1 VTASDVCIYEVGP
14 RDGLQN
20 EPETVPTDAKLA
32 LVRRLAAAGLRR
44 IEVTSFVSPKWIPQ
58 LADGEALAAAL
69 PELPASFA
77 QRAEGERRPEG
88 VRFSALVPN
97 EQGYARFRSS
107 RTIEMAAVF
116 ISASETHNRKNVNC
130 SIAEQLERFRPVA
143 ERARAD
149 GVALRAYVS
158 TVCGCP
164 YEGAVAVG
172 AVTSLVGNL
181 RALGVEEI
189 SLGDTIGVGVP
200 RGVRE
205 LVAAVAGVAPLAS
218 VALHLHDTYGR
229 ALANVAAGYEAGV
242 RTFDSSLGGLG
253 GCPYAPGASGN
264 VATEDVVDLFERS
277 GIATG
282 VSLDALVDA
291 SAWLEDEVLSR
302 PLPGRVY
309 RAVRGA
315 RQASRSEPQASEVH
329 KGGVEVTTR

>member
-1 VTASDVCIYEVGP
+1 VPDVCIYEVGP

-20 EPETVPTDAKLA
+20 EPETVPTDAKLE

-58 LADGEALAAAL
+58 LADGEALASAL
-69 PELPASFA
+69 PELP
-77 QRAEGERRPEG
+77 G

-97 EQGYARFRSS
+97 EQGYARFRSAGG
-107 RTIEMAAVF
+107 IDMAAVF

-130 SIAEQLERFRPVA
+130 SVAEQLERFRPVA

-149 GVALRAYVS
+149 RVPLRAYVS

-164 YEGAVAVG
+164 YEGAVAIG
-172 AVTSLVGNL
+172 AVTALVEKL
-181 RALGVEEI
+181 RALGVDQI

-205 LVAAVAGVAPLAS
+205 LVAAVAGVAPLDT

-242 RTFDSSLGGLG
+242 RTFDSALGGLG

-282 VSLDALVDA
+282 ISLDALVDT
-291 SAWLEDEVLSR
+291 STWLENEVLKR

-315 RQASRSEPQASEVH
+315 RERSRQ
-329 KGGVEVTTR
+329 